1 MSKKLTTATPR
12 QKARDDIMAMLSGIP
27 EDRLRSFDNLIERA
41 AFLTVHCQ
49 ELEDIISATGVSE
62 AYQNGENQSGYKATP
77 AATAYQKEVALLNSV
92 MKNLLSIAPKETVES
107 NPLAKF
113 ENL

>member
-1 MSKKLTTATPR
+1 
-12 QKARDDIMAMLSGIP
+12 MAMLSGIP

-49 ELEDIISATGVSE
+49 ELEEIINDTGVSE
-62 AYQNGENQSGYKATP
+62 AYRNGESQSGFKSTP
-77 AATAYQKEVALLNSV
+77 AAVAYQKEVALLNSV
-92 MKNLLSIAPKETVES
+92 MKNLYSLAPKDAVES